1 MTQDP
6 RGGWL
11 SWIELDA
18 EALAQ
23 NIRSFRKRL
32 RPGVLFQAV
41 VKSNAYGHGLAPIA
55 RIAADHGTDVFGVHT
70 VAEAE
75 QLSSLALNRP
85 ILVLG
90 YTGLEEAAR
99 AVACGAEVT
108 VYNVETLEALSAAA
122 VGSGKQVR
130 CHIKIETGVYR
141 QGVFP
146 EDLEPFLDRLASLPG
161 LIIAGVSTHFANIE
175 DTTDHSYARRQL
187 DIFSAAADRVR
198 RRAPDA
204 IRHCACAAAVL
215 TMPETDFDMVRV
227 GIGLYGLWPSKETL
241 LSCLLEGGE
250 ETPLIPVLSWKAR
263 IAQLKTAPTG
273 ASIGYGCTHRTT
285 HPTRIAVIPV
295 GYADGFDRRLSGI
308 GHVLVRGRRAPVL
321 GRICMNLFMVDVT
334 DIDGLGL
341 EAEATLIGGQDG
353 ESIGATQIASLCN
366 TIAYDIVA
374 RISPALPRIV
384 VDRSGKPIAQPGS

>member
-1 MTQDP
+1 VTDDP

-11 SWIELDA
+11 SWIEIDA
-18 EALAQ
+18 DALAQ
-23 NIRSFRKRL
+23 NIRSFRQRM
-32 RPGVLFQAV
+32 RPGVRFMAV
-41 VKSNAYGHGLAPIA
+41 VKSNAYGHGMEPVA
-55 RIAADHGTDVFGVHT
+55 RVAARCGVDCFGVHT

-75 QLSSLALNRP
+75 QLAALRLGKP

-90 YTGLEEAAR
+90 YVGRAEAGR
-99 AVACGAEVT
+99 AVASGAEVT
-108 VYNVETLEALSAAA
+108 VYNRETLEALSAASA
-122 VGSGKQVR
+122 GRVVR
-130 CHIKIETGVYR
+130 CHVKVETGVYR

-146 EDLEPFLDRLASLPG
+146 EDLGPFLDRLEALPG
-161 LIIAGVSTHFANIE
+161 LSLAGISTHFANIE

-187 DIFSAAADRVR
+187 GIFEDAAALVR
-198 RRAPDA
+198 KRAPDA

-215 TMPETDFDMVRV
+215 TMPETEFDMARV

-241 LSCLLEGGE
+241 LSCLLEGAE
-250 ETPLIPVLSWKAR
+250 ETPLTPILAWKTR

-285 HPTRIAVIPV
+285 HPTRVAVIPV

-308 GHVLVRGRRAPVL
+308 GHVIVRGRRAPVL
-321 GRICMNLFMVDVT
+321 GRVCMNLFMVDVT
-334 DIDGLGL
+334 DVEGL
-341 EAEATLIGGQDG
+341 ELESEAVLIGRQGDEALG
-353 ESIGATQIASLCN
+353 VAQIASLCN

-384 VDRSGKPIAQPGS
+384 VDGSGRPLA